1 MAAKKTKNSRVYLL
15 WGQEELRKR
24 EALQQLIEELVP
36 AEDRDLDVEY
46 LDASNSGMSGD
57 AILHAARDRA
67 MFSERRVVIVLNAGR
82 LRGPRHQR
90 TQDTLAQGIATLPEF
105 ATLILMVYADDSDER
120 RGRSPF
126 GEKLMAAIKANGTV
140 KQFSALK
147 PEEMAEL
154 AVSEAALGGKKL
166 AGPAAA
172 QLANRVGADSQRLV
186 HEVRKLISYV
196 GDRTSI
202 SINDVTEL
210 VAPPPDDSIWH
221 LLDAMMKGDRRQ
233 AINVL
238 RDLRESGTVVQQILP
253 MLAKTLRQVAQAKFL
268 QERRVNAKDD
278 PASVPPELLDALP
291 EEARLFKG
299 TQSEWQ
305 RNKLWGQAR
314 QISWAHLQQAL
325 DRLAVLDAGT
335 KGWEYGIEDP
345 DMALEVFLVSLCDT
359 VQPEAGR
366 PPYSGGGGYGGGTR
380 GRR

>member
-1 MAAKKTKNSRVYLL
+1 
-15 WGQEELRKR
+15 
-24 EALQQLIEELVP
+24 
-36 AEDRDLDVEY
+36 
-46 LDASNSGMSGD
+46 
-57 AILHAARDRA
+57 
-67 MFSERRVVIVLNAGR
+67 
-82 LRGPRHQR
+82 
-90 TQDTLAQGIATLPEF
+90 
-105 ATLILMVYADDSDER
+105 
-120 RGRSPF
+120 
-126 GEKLMAAIKANGTV
+126 V